1 MSSESLRL
9 GCFIPQ
15 GWRAEF
21 PPALGASQCWEAAI
35 GVARRAEHSGYGVAW
50 VYDHL
55 QAVAVDP
62 PSPVFDPLLLL
73 STVAWATSEIRIG
86 TMCLAVPLHHPGRLA
101 QQLACLDVASGGRL
115 EVGLGAGSDA
125 AEAQAFGIAVPGLR
139 DRIFACGEAA
149 ELMRATWSHEHTSFE
164 GRYTVVEDAMVYP
177 KPVQRPT
184 PPIWIAGGG
193 EKLTLWQVARHAD
206 GCSLFGPPSRVA
218 RKLEVLATHCRA
230 AGRRPETV
238 RAAVVV
244 DCLVA
249 ETEAQADLLVE
260 RFNRHGE
267 DRASYRARR
276 LVGTAEGCA
285 QQLQEYVDVGV
296 REICCYFPD
305 AIVSDGLERLAA
317 SVLGPSPAPQLRL
330 AGGRRSAYMSWR
342 RGAAGLSRI

>member
-1 MSSESLRL
+1 MSTGAVRL

-15 GWRAEF
+15 GWRIDF
-21 PPALGASQCWEAAI
+21 PQSQGPGERWEAAI
-35 GVARRAEHSGYGVAW
+35 TVARRAEHSGYGALW

-55 QAVAVDP
+55 QAPEAEP

-73 STVAWATSEIRIG
+73 ATVAWVTSAIRIG

-115 EVGLGAGSDA
+115 EVGLGAGSDPG
-125 AEAQAFGIAVPGLR
+125 EARAFGIAVPGLR
-139 DRIFACGEAA
+139 ERILACGEAA
-149 ELMRATWSHEHTSFE
+149 ELLRASWNHEHTSFE
-164 GRYTVVEDAMVYP
+164 GRYTVVEDALIYP
-177 KPVQRPT
+177 KPIQRPG

-206 GCSLFGPPSRVA
+206 GCSLFGPPARFA
-218 RKLEVLATHCRA
+218 RKLEVLAAHCRA

-249 ETEAQADLLVE
+249 DTEAAADLLVE

-267 DRASYRARR
+267 DRSSYRARR
-276 LVGTAEGCA
+276 LVGTPQGCA
-285 QQLQEYVDVGV
+285 QQLQEYIDLGA

-305 AIVSDGLERLAA
+305 VVSSDGLEQLATA
-317 SVLGPSPAPQLRL
+317 VLGPTPPPL
-330 AGGRRSAYMSWR
+330 ARGPGR
-342 RGAAGLSRI
+342 